1 MTLLF
6 DYSTVEQCTA
16 SSEPAIKKSS
26 NANRIPL
33 QLIEKK
39 SQKIMVTAGV
49 VSHPSF
55 LDKGQ
60 QEMISIIPTLQ
71 QLTGNVIR
79 KYVEEERK
87 DIIRNH
93 SGIYENKR
101 IELEIQRKELQRQL
115 DEVDQQMKFVEID
128 CHKDMLTELDHF
140 DNEKQPQLLSALT
153 DVGQPDRICPLCEK
167 YFSSTTELP
176 HCSLGK
182 DKCYLH
188 TIQRCCF
195 SCLRPG
201 FYDVFQCLAVADNN
215 DMNSNHNNDDG
226 EIGIGIGIDGKIVDD
241 LATIETASTKSTSS
255 SWMLDQLFFGRGG
268 GGQHMDDDNDYN
280 DVNNVDVDDNEYND
294 NDDEAEAEA
303 VAEATQ
309 LVPSTSGSVNCPCC
323 KRIYCDHDFLYH
335 FRSCHRRTTRMMHN
349 INKNGEIL
357 DVPHTSS

>member
-1 MTLLF
+1 VTLF
-6 DYSTVEQCTA
+6 DYSTIEQCTA
-16 SSEPAIKKSS
+16 SSEPAIKMAS

-33 QLIEKK
+33 QVIEKK
-39 SQKIMVTAGV
+39 SQKIMVNAGV
-49 VSHPSF
+49 VSHPSS

-60 QEMISIIPTLQ
+60 QEMISMIPTLQ

-79 KYVEEERK
+79 KYAEEERK

-93 SGIYENKR
+93 SGIYDSKR
-101 IELEIQRKELQRQL
+101 IELELQRKELQRQL
-115 DEVDQQMKFVEID
+115 DEVDQHMKFVEID
-128 CHKDMLTELDHF
+128 CHKDMLTALDHF
-140 DNEKQPQLLSALT
+140 DDERQPQLLNALT

-201 FYDVFQCLAVADNN
+201 LYDVFQCLAIDNN
-215 DMNSNHNNDDG
+215 DMNSDYDNDG
-226 EIGIGIGIDGKIVDD
+226 EIGIGGKIIDD
-241 LATIETASTKSTSS
+241 LATIETASTRSAPS
-255 SWMLDQLFFGRGG
+255 SWMLDQLLFGG
-268 GGQHMDDDNDYN
+268 GGGHNMDDDNDYH
-280 DVNNVDVDDNEYND
+280 DDNNVGIDGGEYN
-294 NDDEAEAEA
+294 NDEVDV
-303 VAEATQ
+303 VAAATQ
-309 LVPSTSGSVNCPCC
+309 LVPSTSGSVHCPSC

-335 FRSCHRRTTRMMHN
+335 FRSCHHRTTRLMQN
-349 INKNGEIL
+349 INKKRELL